1 MHQFNLYVVHNL
13 INILGDAAAKGAV
26 QITESA
32 LEDVIAAVTAT
43 SGATGVSSQTL
54 SASQIAGITEKGYTA
69 LIEALAETLTG
80 LTAYDGFRLGEETP
94 INIIDHEVIKGSM
107 SEVNH
112 TPGYLVSNDG
122 VMTLDSSALEI
133 NRSTLQDA
141 LNLVPGAKGLKV
153 QVELGSL
160 PSTDETIQFKGKL
173 IDGSNSIVDLGE
185 RAIEVR
191 FNLTVDASEPIGSAN
206 YAFVPASEDL
216 TVIYT
221 GEDGTV
227 STTTVTHDGTMVS
240 IENPT
245 NGGAPVVKV
254 DLMTLFSK
262 AIPKTDLS
270 TYFSDT
276 SGSAGDYY
284 LELDFTGASLKTY
297 EGQNFTKVVA
307 PFKVADAPKPIAYIS
322 DISINENRGW
332 EQLEVRLSKPATET
346 FTINYKFVSDSA
358 IQDEDYWWWT
368 DWQKDYREV
377 TFLEGQ
383 STAIINLDVRN
394 DNDAETNETFNIELS
409 VNQNS
414 TGKVLLGT
422 DQVTVTIID
431 DDGAASGGSIDN
443 DTIVSKVI
451 SKVSAAIAT
460 EIKSITDSNS
470 GSLNSSSATYS
481 EILLNGNTS
490 ITDVSTYITSEVT
503 AEAAIFDGIISS
515 VMAVIE
521 EWTTALRRTKHDQ
534 FRVRY

>member
-1 MHQFNLYVVHNL
+1 
-13 INILGDAAAKGAV
+13 
-26 QITESA
+26 
-32 LEDVIAAVTAT
+32 
-43 SGATGVSSQTL
+43 
-54 SASQIAGITEKGYTA
+54 
-69 LIEALAETLTG
+69 
-80 LTAYDGFRLGEETP
+80 
-94 INIIDHEVIKGSM
+94 M
-107 SEVNH
+107 SEVTH

-122 VMTLDSSALEI
+122 VMTLDSSTLEI

-173 IDGSNSIVDLGE
+173 IDGSNSTVDLVE

-191 FNLTVDASEPIGSAN
+191 FNLTVDASEPIGSVN

-332 EQLEVRLSKPATET
+332 EQLEVRLSKPAT
-346 FTINYKFVSDSA
+346 
-358 IQDEDYWWWT
+358 
-368 DWQKDYREV
+368 
-377 TFLEGQ
+377 
-383 STAIINLDVRN
+383 
-394 DNDAETNETFNIELS
+394 
-409 VNQNS
+409 
-414 TGKVLLGT
+414 
-422 DQVTVTIID
+422 
-431 DDGAASGGSIDN
+431 
-443 DTIVSKVI
+443 
-451 SKVSAAIAT
+451 
-460 EIKSITDSNS
+460 
-470 GSLNSSSATYS
+470 
-481 EILLNGNTS
+481 
-490 ITDVSTYITSEVT
+490 
-503 AEAAIFDGIISS
+503 
-515 VMAVIE
+515 
-521 EWTTALRRTKHDQ
+521 
-534 FRVRY
+534 